1 VPVRPPAT
9 AHRFPSDDAGAAPA
23 PYCECMSK
31 VTVRFES
38 ADASGTHELSY
49 DVKDLAGYQ
58 RAVATGQHGR
68 IIANSDSLIRGHIGE
83 DFRHVSTVVDGV
95 VQTDAAPAPA

>member
-1 VPVRPPAT
+1 MPLLTDRAST
-9 AHRFPSDDAGAAPA
+9 APA
-23 PYCECMSK
+23 PYCEGMSK

-58 RAVATGQHGR
+58 RAVASGQHGR
-68 IIANSDSLIRGHIGE
+68 IVANSDTIIRGHIGE
-83 DFRHVSTVVDGV
+83 DFRLVSTTGDGV
-95 VQTDAAPAPA
+95 VQTD